1 MTCKDLEGF
10 RKYLLCRD
18 SSKSTIE
25 SYLRSVKQLIANI
38 SKNIGE
44 ITQDDLDDY
53 KIYLKEKYS
62 HNTLTP
68 KIAAINNFM
77 EYMGKQYRLS
87 APAKE
92 VKNKDPLTIDEV
104 KKMFDVA
111 NDNLEDY
118 AILHILYYG
127 QLRREEVRN
136 LNLEDIDW
144 EREKIR
150 VNKGKGN
157 KYDIINIHPCA
168 LEAVKQY
175 LAVRKKPKEGHE
187 HALFISRYRTR
198 IGRTAIQST
207 VKRNA
212 AKAGITKRVYPHL
225 FRISSITHMA
235 EKGAT
240 MPEIQK
246 QSRHRDLD
254 TLQGYIQLA
263 DKHSKEVYMRTMP
276 SFAPEQTVIP
286 KPETNM
292 KETLLRKLLDGEISD
307 IAFNNAMK
315 LMEAE
320 KTPHLDNTGYHY

>member
-1 MTCKDLEGF
+1 MTGKDLEGF

-25 SYLRSVKQLIANI
+25 SYLRSAKQLINHLN
-38 SKNIGE
+38 KDVTK
-44 ITQDDLDDY
+44 ITQDDLDNY

-68 KIAAINNFM
+68 KIAAVNNFM
-77 EYMGKQYRLS
+77 EYMGNQFRLS

-92 VKNKDPLTIDEV
+92 VKNKDPLTINEV
-104 KKMFDVA
+104 KQMFEIT
-111 NDNLEDY
+111 NENLDDY

-168 LEAVKQY
+168 LEAVKKY
-175 LAVRKKPKEGHE
+175 LTLRKQPKEGHE
-187 HALFISRYRTR
+187 KALFINRYHKR
-198 IGRTAIQST
+198 IGRTAIQSV

-263 DKHSKEVYMRTMP
+263 DKHSKEVYLRTMP
-276 SFAPEQTVIP
+276 SFESDQTQTP
-286 KPETNM
+286 KPDVNL
-292 KETLLRKLLDGEISD
+292 KDTLLRKLLNGEISD

-320 KTPHLDNTGYHY
+320 KTPGPETTGYHY